1 MAEIQI
7 ALDEQLLAVLFDK
20 SGLQLYPGGLRIVQA
35 GRAVREGDPIAIDSG
50 LLQGNVAKYSQ
61 LAADAD
67 QAALVVTLDD
77 AHPFEVGDVA
87 TFDDGAAL
95 QEIVTISAINYT
107 TNVVT
112 FTPAIIDVAGFDID
126 DHFSVVTANRDEAV
140 GIALTPLRDKRAAE
154 LGGLAEDV
162 TPRERTTMYGDL
174 AITGRFRLARLRN
187 LVDGTT
193 PQNFI
198 DADFAGLAIP
208 DVGVTP
214 GLYVIT
220 VQSANLSLT

>member
-1 MAEIQI
+1 MAELQI
-7 ALDEQLLAVLFDK
+7 ALDEQLIAVLFDR
-20 SGLQLYPGGLRIVQA
+20 SGLQLYPGGIRIVQA

-50 LLQGNVAKYSQ
+50 SLQGLVAKYSQ
-61 LAADAD
+61 LSATSAMDD
-67 QAALVVTLDD
+67 TTIVVDD
-77 AHPFEVGDVA
+77 AHPFEVGDSC
-87 TFDDGAAL
+87 TLDDGAS
-95 QEIVTISAINYT
+95 QEVVVIASIDYA
-107 TNVVT
+107 TNIITMATGVVL
-112 FTPAIIDVAGFDID
+112 AAGFFAD
-126 DHFSVVTANRDEAV
+126 DHLSVITANRDEAV